1 MLGDVMERNRLRLV
15 IPTKKGNISRVIAT
29 DVKEEEL
36 ANKIRSLLPKMEA
49 EFRKVRKAQ
58 RK

>member
-15 IPTKKGNISRVIAT
+15 IPTKKGNVSKVIAA
-29 DVKEEEL
+29 DIREEEL
-36 ANKIRSLLPKMEA
+36 VDKIRSLLPKMDA
-49 EFRKVRKAQ
+49 EFRKAQ